1 MHSLFYYPGALL
13 ASGLEGPHAFGDAE
27 VRHVLINDIGV
38 SENIEQDGAVATAN
52 NRMEFL
58 LDRAEARL
66 RDVVLC
72 SWNQRAPKGQLEHA
86 LEVYVNGYYIEL
98 VGLLARFFRDGFES
112 VRSMQGLQSKMQLL
126 TAYMH
131 HDDRL
136 ATTVESVLRCS
147 GRSLEVSPRPLLS
160 PLLPLDT
167 LLAWHSSALSQEMKT
182 CVESVLS
189 IWEDPD
195 KNAGGLVDK
204 YR

>member
-1 MHSLFYYPGALL
+1 M
-13 ASGLEGPHAFGDAE
+13 
-27 VRHVLINDIGV
+27 
-38 SENIEQDGAVATAN
+38 
-52 NRMEFL
+52 
-58 LDRAEARL
+58 
-66 RDVVLC
+66 
-72 SWNQRAPKGQLEHA
+72 EHA

-126 TAYMH
+126 TAYMQ

-204 YR
+204 YRYCPPDTPYQCNPSTHPILAID